1 MLNGWRWL
9 ACSDSGSILKFTA
22 HSAKP
27 MAVSSQKILCQPRL
41 TNSQPPMIGA
51 MAGARPKKMVIWL
64 ITFCA
69 WVGGNMSRTIARET
83 TTPAPHDRPC
93 MARKT
98 ISWVTFCASAQPRL
112 AKVKAIRPHKIT
124 GRRPKLSA
132 SAPWNK
138 FIKAKPNKYADSV
151 CCMCTGDAF
160 SELAMPENAGR

>member
-1 MLNGWRWL
+1 
-9 ACSDSGSILKFTA
+9 
-22 HSAKP
+22 
-27 MAVSSQKILCQPRL
+27 
-41 TNSQPPMIGA
+41 MIGA

-69 WVGGNMSRTIARET
+69 WVGGICHAQS
-83 TTPAPHDRPC
+83 PVKRP
-93 MARKT
+93 
-98 ISWVTFCASAQPRL
+98 PRL
-112 AKVKAIRPHKIT
+112 RTTGLAWRENNQLGDVLCQCAAQAGQGKSHQAPQNHV

-151 CCMCTGDAF
+151 CCMCTGEAF